1 MADIYEV
8 TALSPT
14 NEDQLA
20 PAVTDLFE
28 EAQERTA
35 RRLSRRERRVETIA
49 AAAFLAVAVP
59 VAVLAPSPRAFSA
72 PLAIVLVAAYACA
85 ARVKFPVGA
94 GFTVP
99 TQPFFVVMLFVLPPA
114 AAPLLVASGFLLAEV
129 PDFVRRRTH
138 PERALLPLGD
148 AWHALGPALVFSL
161 ARAGGPT
168 WADWPLYVAALA
180 SQFAVDSIAMTIR
193 EWFALGIPPAA
204 QIAER
209 VWLYVV
215 DALLAPMGLMAAF
228 ASVGHR
234 YNFLLCLPVVALL
247 NIFARERTER
257 MRHTVELSKT
267 YRGTA
272 HLLGDVV
279 EADDAYTGSHSRSV
293 VVPLDEGREEDGAL
307 PSALRNVEFA
317 ALLHDVGKIAIPK
330 EVINKPGPLDEHEWR
345 LIKTHTVEGQNACW
359 SRSAACSPRWVE
371 SCARATSAGMGAG
384 YPDGLAGEAI
394 PVEARI
400 VCACDAFNAMTTTRV
415 YRKAMSSGSRWMS
428 CTHVPGCS
436 STQRWLSCF
445 ADRRAREDVPRPGRR
460 PTAHAGHLLVKRTSE
475 LHPGRRGEELGQS
488 RGEVPFAS
496 AVQKRGLPVRGQ
508 RCTRRRCN

>member
-1 MADIYEV
+1 MAEIDEV
-8 TALSPT
+8 MVLSPT
-14 NEDQLA
+14 TENPRT

-35 RRLSRRERRVETIA
+35 RRLSRRERRVETVA
-49 AAAFLAVAVP
+49 AAAFLAVALP
-59 VAVLAPSPRAFSA
+59 VALLAPAHRPFSI
-72 PLAIVLVAAYACA
+72 PLAVALVVAYACA

-99 TQPFFVVMLFVLPPA
+99 TEPFFVVMLFALPPT
-114 AAPLLVASGFLLAEV
+114 AAPLMVAAGFLLAEV
-129 PDFVRRRTH
+129 PDFVRGRTH

-148 AWHALGPALVFSL
+148 AWHALGPALLLSI
-161 ARAGGPT
+161 AGAGAPS
-168 WADWPLYVAALA
+168 WSDWPLYVAALA
-180 SQFAVDSIAMTIR
+180 SQFALDLGAMTVR
-193 EWFALGIPPAA
+193 EWFALGIPPSA
-204 QIAER
+204 QISER
-209 VWLYVV
+209 EWLYLV

-228 ASVGHR
+228 ASVDHR

-293 VVPLDEGREEDGAL
+293 VSLSIKVAKEMRLGPG
-307 PSALRNVEFA
+307 PLRNVEFA

-330 EVINKPGPLDEHEWR
+330 EVINKPGPLDEAEWQ
-345 LIKTHTVEGQNACW
+345 LIKTHTVEGERMLERVGGVLADVG
-359 SRSAACSPRWVE
+359 SIVRSCHERWD
-371 SCARATSAGMGAG
+371 GKG
-384 YPDGLAGEAI
+384 YPDGLTGEEI

-415 YRKAMSSGSRWMS
+415 YRKGMSFE
-428 CTHVPGCS
+428 
-436 STQRWLSCF
+436 F
-445 ADRRAREDVPRPGRR
+445 A
-460 PTAHAGHLLVKRTSE
+460 L
-475 LHPGRRGEELGQS
+475 EELRACAGSQFDP
-488 RGEVPFAS
+488 EVARVLAEVVEHEQAPGANETAS
-496 AVQKRGLPVRGQ
+496 LVPA
-508 RCTRRRCN
+508 